1 MQQRRRR
8 TKCDSFRSAVRCRK
22 NHLRNR
28 GLGMLI
34 WFVVIY
40 LLLSIAIGLYAAT
53 RVHNTKDFAV
63 AGRSLPL
70 PVVTATVFATW
81 FGAEAVFGVSATFVK
96 DGLRGVVADPFG
108 ASLCL
113 VIAGIFY
120 GTTLYRLNI
129 LTLGDFFRLRYN
141 RTVEVLTT
149 LCIVASYLG
158 WVSAQIKALGLVF
171 SVVTDGA
178 VTPAAGMI
186 LGTLIVLTYT
196 TFGGM
201 LSVAVLDFVQIS
213 VVMGG
218 MLYIGHLI
226 AGISGGV
233 EVVVEQAAAAGKLDF
248 FPDTGAAEWL
258 AFIAAWMT
266 MMLGSIPQQ
275 DVFQR
280 VTSARTA
287 RIAIYAS
294 ILGGGLYFCFTFVPM
309 FIAYAAT
316 LINPEQFNALIE
328 SDAQLVLPTLVLE
341 HTPVFAQAIF
351 FGAVL
356 SAIMSCSSATL
367 LAPSVAFSENI
378 VRNFFPDIG
387 DHAFLRI
394 MRLTLVCFAAIV
406 LVFALNSEASIF
418 KMVENAYKV
427 TLAGAFVPLF
437 FGAYWQ
443 RATTQGALAA
453 IVGGLVSWLLIELL
467 VDAPLVPAQLIGLGV
482 SMLGMIAGSLLP
494 QRIGGSTPAHDLHAR
509 MHHRAAAQTHHA
521 TALHQ
526 HGRK

>member
-1 MQQRRRR
+1 
-8 TKCDSFRSAVRCRK
+8 
-22 NHLRNR
+22 
-28 GLGMLI
+28 MLL

-40 LLLSIAIGLYAAT
+40 LLASIGVGLYVAT

-96 DGLRGVVADPFG
+96 EGLRGVVADPFG

-120 GTTLYRLNI
+120 GTKLYRLNV
-129 LTLGDFFRLRYN
+129 LTLGDFFRMRYN

-171 SVVTDGA
+171 NVVTHGSISQ
-178 VTPAAGMI
+178 TAGMI
-186 LGTLIVLTYT
+186 LGAAIVLTYT

-201 LSVAVLDFVQIS
+201 LSVAILDFVQMG

-218 MLYIGHLI
+218 MLYIGSI
-226 AGISGGV
+226 VAGMTGGV
-233 EVVVEQAAAAGKLDF
+233 DVVVSHASAAGKLDF
-248 FPDTGAAEWL
+248 FPEANAAQWL
-258 AFIAAWMT
+258 TFIAAWMT

-280 VTSARTA
+280 VTSAKSA
-287 RIAIYAS
+287 KIAIYAS
-294 ILGGGLYFCFTFVPM
+294 ILGGVLYFCFTFVPM
-309 FIAYAAT
+309 FIAYSAT
-316 LINPEQFNALIE
+316 LINPGQFNGLIE
-328 SDAQLVLPTLVLE
+328 SDPQLVLPTLVLQ

-378 VRNFFPDIG
+378 LRGLFPGIG
-387 DHAFLRI
+387 DHAFLRL
-394 MRLTLVCFAAIV
+394 MRITIVCFACIV
-406 LVFALNSEASIF
+406 LVFALNTNASIF

-437 FGAYWQ
+437 FGAYWK
-443 RATTQGALAA
+443 RGTTQGALAA
-453 IVGGLVSWLLIELL
+453 IFGGLSSWLLIETM
-467 VDAPLVPAQLIGLGV
+467 VAESLVPPQLIGLGV
-482 SMLGMIAGSLLP
+482 SVLGMVVGSLLP
-494 QRIGGSTPAHDLHAR
+494 QWVGRSTPLPDAHATLH
-509 MHHRAAAQTHHA
+509 HHAAAETHHIA
-521 TALHQ
+521 DRPH
-526 HGRK
+526 HH

>member
-1 MQQRRRR
+1 
-8 TKCDSFRSAVRCRK
+8 
-22 NHLRNR
+22 
-28 GLGMLI
+28 MLI

-40 LLLSIAIGLYAAT
+40 LLVSIAIGLYAAT

-63 AGRSLPL
+63 AGRRLPL

-113 VIAGIFY
+113 VIAGVFY
-120 GTTLYRLNI
+120 GTTLYKLNI
-129 LTLGDFFRLRYN
+129 LTLGDFFRMRYN
-141 RTVEVLTT
+141 RMVEVLTT
-149 LCIVASYLG
+149 VCIVASYLG

-171 SVVTDGA
+171 SVVTNG
-178 VTPAAGMI
+178 TIPATAGMI
-186 LGTLIVLTYT
+186 LGALIVLTYT

-201 LSVAVLDFVQIS
+201 LSVAILDFVQIGM
-213 VVMGG
+213 VMGG

-226 AGISGGV
+226 SSMSGGL
-233 EVVVEQAAAAGKLDF
+233 EVVIGHAATAGKLDF
-248 FPDTGAAEWL
+248 FPSGSAIEWL
-258 AFIAAWMT
+258 AFIGAWLT

-280 VTSARTA
+280 VTSAKTA

-294 ILGGGLYFCFTFVPM
+294 LLGGALYFCFTFVPM
-309 FIAYAAT
+309 FIAYSAT
-316 LINPEQFNALIE
+316 LLDPEQFNGLIE
-328 SDAQLVLPTLVLE
+328 ADPQLVLPTLVLE

-378 VRNFFPDIG
+378 VRNFFPALG
-387 DHAFLRI
+387 DHAFLRV
-394 MRLTLVCFAAIV
+394 MRLTLVCFTAIV

-437 FGAYWQ
+437 FGAYWK

-453 IVGGLVSWLLIELL
+453 ILGGLASWLLVEVLL
-467 VDAPLVPAQLIGLGV
+467 DEPLVPPQLIGLALSV
-482 SMLGMIAGSLLP
+482 FGMIAGSLLT
-494 QRIGGSTPAHDLHAR
+494 QRVGQPTPAVDLHAR

-521 TALHQ
+521 APVHHQ
-526 HGRK
+526 QGRK